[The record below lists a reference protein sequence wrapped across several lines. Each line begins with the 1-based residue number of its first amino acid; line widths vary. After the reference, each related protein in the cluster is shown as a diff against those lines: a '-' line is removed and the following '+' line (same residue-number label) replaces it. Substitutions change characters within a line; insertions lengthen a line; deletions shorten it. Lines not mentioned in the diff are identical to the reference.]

1 MINLQIE
8 CTYTNKNEWKYP
20 IHSISNIFLIY
31 VNRCGLKAYVKTTTF
46 IKKLT
51 IMNARTAQTLSPD
64 PPVRFLFPKKS
75 FRLCVN
81 IVFWFFGCS
90 SVPVFFFFRQSFW
103 NNSVKWCTC
112 FTSQQIKT
120 KEKRMKYSL
129 MSEQSVL

>member
-8 CTYTNKNEWKYP
+8 CTYTNRNELKYP

-90 SVPVFFFFRQSFW
+90 SVPVFFSFV
-103 NNSVKWCTC
+103 SRFETIALSGAHV
-112 FTSQQIKT
+112 SQVNKLKRKK
-120 KEKRMKYSL
+120 KE
-129 MSEQSVL
+129 